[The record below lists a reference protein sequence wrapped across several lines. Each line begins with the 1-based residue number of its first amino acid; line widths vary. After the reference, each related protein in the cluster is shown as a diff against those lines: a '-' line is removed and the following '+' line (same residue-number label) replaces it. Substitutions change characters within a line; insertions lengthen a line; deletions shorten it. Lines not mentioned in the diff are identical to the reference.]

1 MDDDDVWTM
10 DQKGGGTRVQ
20 TGGFDV
26 VMEVLIPTT
35 SHVPAREG
43 EGACVQNRTH
53 QKESDCEQRRGF
65 TRSRPHTSIMH
76 ITPTDFPPK
85 SFVTTL

>member
-35 SHVPAREG
+35 SHVPERERGRVCKIARTKKRVIASKDG
-43 EGACVQNRTH
+43 DSPVRARILQSC
-53 QKESDCEQRRGF
+53 
-65 TRSRPHTSIMH
+65 I
-76 ITPTDFPPK
+76 
-85 SFVTTL
+85 